1 MKLYALILF
10 IFPLIAAA
18 EESPITLDS
27 PRGGW
32 HYFGFVNEDNAP
44 ETNYPNPP
52 IYRGRQGGRTMIQG
66 KITDKQPER
75 TLIVNGNPMR
85 LYTDKTGDFTR
96 GYTLGSGSQN
106 VEVRSGKNSKRVQYY
121 EANPNRLSPQL
132 RIICSWDAPDTEI
145 DLHVITPDGQ
155 HVTWSNPILKGG
167 GGLDVDSVDGPGPEM
182 FTVYGTQHG
191 AYHIYVN
198 YWGNFSTSGYNFN
211 EAERQQPII
220 TAQVTLIFYENSPK
234 EKRQNFVVPLRR
246 IGDLNLVKSFMF

>member
-1 MKLYALILF
+1 
-10 IFPLIAAA
+10 
-18 EESPITLDS
+18 
-27 PRGGW
+27 
-32 HYFGFVNEDNAP
+32 
-44 ETNYPNPP
+44 
-52 IYRGRQGGRTMIQG
+52 MIQG
-66 KITDKQPER
+66 KINDKQPER

-85 LYTDKTGDFTR
+85 LYTDETGHFTR

-106 VEVRSGKNSKRVQYY
+106 IEVRSGKSSQRVQYY

-132 RIICSWDAPDTEI
+132 RIICSWDAPNTEI

-155 HVTWSNPILKGG
+155 HVTWSNPILNGG

-246 IGDLNLVKSFMF
+246 IGDLNLVKSFMFIEMPPNNLFPLQQLQIRLPFVVA